1 MKRINKKF
9 PPIYFIIF
17 SKTKN
22 KKHPKKKHFPIKVY
36 LGAFGLQLLKKVKK
50 SQKGKSVFIF
60 RGGESDKTNEPG
72 NNKSGQMTF
81 GDLAPE
87 MVTKGK

>member
-9 PPIYFIIF
+9 PPIYFINL

-22 KKHPKKKHFPIKVY
+22 EKHPKKKHFPHQ
-36 LGAFGLQLLKKVKK
+36 GLSWCLWSPASKKGKKVKK
-50 SQKGKSVFIF
+50 VNPFFF
-60 RGGESDKTNEPG
+60 REGGSDKTNEPG

>member
-1 MKRINKKF
+1 MRNTQKSNF
-9 PPIYFIIF
+9 
-17 SKTKN
+17 
-22 KKHPKKKHFPIKVY
+22 FPIKVY
-36 LGAFGLQLLKKVKK
+36 LGDFGLQLLVKKVNLFFFLQK
-50 SQKGKSVFIF
+50 S
-60 RGGESDKTNEPG
+60 ESDKTNEPG